1 MNDSECAAG
10 SSRKVRLG
18 EFAMLQG
25 IYNETV
31 ISDEVEALT
40 N

>member
-10 SSRKVRLG
+10 SSKVRLG

-31 ISDEVEALT
+31 ISDEVETLT